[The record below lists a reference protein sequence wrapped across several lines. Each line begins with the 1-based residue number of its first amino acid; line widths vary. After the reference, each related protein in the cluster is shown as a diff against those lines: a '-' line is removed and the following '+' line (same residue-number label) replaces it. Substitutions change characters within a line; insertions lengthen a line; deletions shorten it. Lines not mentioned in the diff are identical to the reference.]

1 MKINKIFFICYVV
14 VILIVLVFYLFNH
27 DTHKIYLS
35 NKYYNEGSFIKVKS
49 DDLNNLEN
57 ENYILFTY
65 NNYCNMS
72 IPCEDIFKEF
82 MEKYKI
88 NFLSMPFDEF
98 KKTKFYKK
106 VKYAPSV
113 IVVKKGSIV
122 TYLDANSDDDLDRY
136 QDVNEFKKWL
146 DNYIYFSKD
155 NKK

>member
-1 MKINKIFFICYVV
+1 MKINKISFICYFV

-27 DTHKIYLS
+27 DSNKIYLS
-35 NKYYNEGSFIKVKS
+35 NKYYNDGNFIKVKS

-72 IPCEDIFKEF
+72 KPCEDIFKEF

-98 KKTKFYKK
+98 KKNDFYKK

-113 IVVKKGSIV
+113 IVVKKGKIV
-122 TYLDANSDDDLDRY
+122 AYLDANSDDDLVKY
-136 QDVNEFKKWL
+136 QDVNEFEKWL
-146 DNYIYFSKD
+146 DNYVYFSK
-155 NKK
+155 NSK

>member
-1 MKINKIFFICYVV
+1 MKINKISFICYFV

-27 DTHKIYLS
+27 DSNKIYLS
-35 NKYYNEGSFIKVKS
+35 NKYYNDGNFIKVKS

-72 IPCEDIFKEF
+72 KPCEDIFKEF

-98 KKTKFYKK
+98 KKNDFYKK

-113 IVVKKGSIV
+113 IIVKKGKIV
-122 TYLDANSDDDLDRY
+122 AYLDANSDDDLVKY
-136 QDVNEFKKWL
+136 QDVNEFEKWL
-146 DNYIYFSKD
+146 DNYVYFSK
-155 NKK
+155 NSK